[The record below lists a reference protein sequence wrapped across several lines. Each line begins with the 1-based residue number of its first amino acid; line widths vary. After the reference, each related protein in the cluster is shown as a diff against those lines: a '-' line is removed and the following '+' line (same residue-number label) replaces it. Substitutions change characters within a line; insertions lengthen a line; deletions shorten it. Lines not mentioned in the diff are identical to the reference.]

1 MTNRQK
7 QKSICYKKLEAYHRE
22 LTDDGKAHL
31 WHQVNALGLNEL
43 EVMSDII
50 SSHQD
55 LLKSGFWRRI
65 K

>member
-1 MTNRQK
+1 MTNKKRQRL
-7 QKSICYKKLEAYHRE
+7 ICYKKLEAYHNE
-22 LTDDGKAHL
+22 LTEDGKAHL